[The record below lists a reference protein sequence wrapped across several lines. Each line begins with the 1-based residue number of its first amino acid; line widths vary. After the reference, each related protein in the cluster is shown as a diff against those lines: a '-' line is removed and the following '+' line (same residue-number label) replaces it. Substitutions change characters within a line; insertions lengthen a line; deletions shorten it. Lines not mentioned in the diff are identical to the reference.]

1 MKNPTRNILL
11 FLIKLSFIVVRLIV
25 IIIVV
30 AYLLAVIVLN
40 AVSLSN
46 NHNNYRRASNYSKE
60 ATKFIAVHE
69 ALGIT
74 KIPIGR
80 VVFPYL
86 IKPQQARFVNYD
98 AYGNITKETF
108 TETIRNATYDHNKH
122 LIYYESLDGFSV
134 FDYRQ
139 QKVIK
144 TVKYPYDERYFPDK
158 ITTRSIIDRLV
169 VHNGEFYFSQAE
181 DLNGNIVYRF
191 CQATT
196 KKCYDI
202 DGKLN
207 HLVSTPAGIV
217 AVSQKTVW
225 LFDHNLNLLKHEKLE
240 DATRVYG
247 VIADSQSYR
256 LIVNNKI
263 ANLPSIVLS
272 RELAEEYQHNPSVWL
287 RVSFVTHN
295 QQVYMIVS
303 KEHERQKAGG
313 LTAMYVAD
321 ISGDNQAQFKLVWKK
336 DNVYLTSDMVM
347 SNNQKLMFEIRY
359 GDAYAEM
366 TRHFIT
372 YEFTKQQV
380 QEIMTK
386 FNPINQQPIGSKFWM
401 LD

>member
-1 MKNPTRNILL
+1 MKNPIRNILL
-11 FLIKLSFIVVRLIV
+11 FLVKLSFIVVRLIV

-46 NHNNYRRASNYSKE
+46 NQNNSRRASNYSKE

-86 IKPQQARFVNYD
+86 IKPQQARFITYD
-98 AYGNITKETF
+98 THGHITNETF
-108 TETIRNATYDHNKH
+108 TETIRNATYDHDKH

-139 QKVIK
+139 QKVVK

-181 DLNGNIVYRF
+181 DLNGNAVYRF

-196 KKCYDI
+196 KKCSDL
-202 DGKLN
+202 DGKLD
-207 HLVSTPAGIV
+207 HLVSTPAGMV

-225 LFDHNLNLLKHEKLE
+225 LFDHNLNLLKREKLE

-247 VIADSQSYR
+247 VIADGQSYR
-256 LIVNNKI
+256 LITNNKI

-272 RELAEEYQHNPSVWL
+272 RELAEEYQYNPSVWL

-303 KEHERQKAGG
+303 KKHEQQKVGG

-321 ISGDNQAQFKLVWKK
+321 ISGDDQARFKLVWKK
-336 DNVYLTSDMVM
+336 DSVYLASDMVM

-372 YEFTKQQV
+372 YEFVKQQA
-380 QEIMTK
+380 QEITTK
-386 FNPINQQPIGSKFWM
+386 FNPINQQPISSKFWM

>member
-25 IIIVV
+25 IIVVV

-46 NHNNYRRASNYSKE
+46 NQNNSRRASNYSKE
-60 ATKFIAVHE
+60 TAKFIAVHE

-80 VVFPYL
+80 VVYL
-86 IKPQQARFVNYD
+86 IKPQQARFITYD
-98 AYGNITKETF
+98 AHGNITNETF
-108 TETIRNATYDHNKH
+108 TETIRNATYDHDKH

-158 ITTRSIIDRLV
+158 ITTRSIIDRSV
-169 VHNGEFYFSQAE
+169 VHNGEFDFSQVE
-181 DLNGNIVYRF
+181 DLNGNAVYRF

-196 KKCYDI
+196 KKCSDL
-202 DGKLN
+202 DGKLD
-207 HLVSTPAGIV
+207 HLVSTPAGMV

-225 LFDHNLNLLKHEKLE
+225 LFDHNLNLLKREKLD

-247 VIADSQSYR
+247 VIADGQSYR
-256 LIVNNKI
+256 LITNNKI

-287 RVSFVTHN
+287 RISFVTHN

-303 KEHERQKAGG
+303 KKHEQQKTGG

-321 ISGDNQAQFKLVWKK
+321 ISGDDQAQFKLVWKK
-336 DNVYLTSDMVM
+336 DNVYLTSDMGM
-347 SNNQKLMFEIRY
+347 SNNQKLMFEIQY
-359 GDAYAEM
+359 GDVYTEM

-372 YEFTKQQV
+372 YEFAKQQV
-380 QEIMTK
+380 QEITTK

>member
-1 MKNPTRNILL
+1 MKNPTRNILSIL
-11 FLIKLSFIVVRLIV
+11 GVIVFMVAKLTLIIV
-25 IIIVV
+25 VV

-46 NHNNYRRASNYSKE
+46 NQNNSRRASNYSKE
-60 ATKFIAVHE
+60 ATKFIAVNE

-74 KIPIGR
+74 EIPIGR
-80 VVFPYL
+80 VVFSYL

-108 TETIRNATYDHNKH
+108 TETIRNATYDHDKH

-144 TVKYPYDERYFPDK
+144 TVKYSYDERYFPDK

-181 DLNGNIVYRF
+181 DLKGNAVYKI
-191 CQATT
+191 CQVTT
-196 KKCYDI
+196 KKCSDL
-202 DGKLN
+202 DGKLDY
-207 HLVSTPAGIV
+207 LVSTPAGIV
-217 AVSQKTVW
+217 AVSQKIVW
-225 LFDHNLNLLKHEKLE
+225 LFDHNLNLLKREKL
-240 DATRVYG
+240 DDVTRVYG
-247 VIADSQSYR
+247 VIADGQSYR

-263 ANLPSIVLS
+263 ANLPSMVLS
-272 RELAEEYQHNPSVWL
+272 REPTEEYQYNPSVWL
-287 RVSFVTHN
+287 RISFVTHN

-303 KEHERQKAGG
+303 KKHEQQKTGG
-313 LTAMYVAD
+313 LTSMYVAD
-321 ISGDNQAQFKLVWKK
+321 ISGDNQARFKLVWKK

-347 SNNQKLMFEIRY
+347 SNNQKLMFEIQY
-359 GDAYAEM
+359 GDAYTEM

-372 YEFTKQQV
+372 YEFAKQQV
-380 QEIMTK
+380 QEITTK

>member
-1 MKNPTRNILL
+1 MKNPTRNILSIL
-11 FLIKLSFIVVRLIV
+11 GVIGFMVAKLTLIIV
-25 IIIVV
+25 VV

-46 NHNNYRRASNYSKE
+46 NQNNSRRASNYSKE

-69 ALGIT
+69 TLGIT

-158 ITTRSIIDRLV
+158 ITIRSIIDRLV
-169 VHNGEFYFSQAE
+169 VYNGEFYFSQAE
-181 DLNGNIVYRF
+181 DLEGNAVYRF

-225 LFDHNLNLLKHEKLE
+225 LFDHNLNLLKREKLD

-247 VIADSQSYR
+247 VVADGQSYR

-263 ANLPSIVLS
+263 TNLPSMVLS
-272 RELAEEYQHNPSVWL
+272 RELAEEYQYNPSVWL
-287 RVSFVTHN
+287 RISFITHN

-303 KEHERQKAGG
+303 KEHERQKTGG

-336 DNVYLTSDMVM
+336 DNVYHTSDMVM
-347 SNNQKLMFEIRY
+347 SNNQKLMFEIQDR
-359 GDAYAEM
+359 DAYTEM
-366 TRHFIT
+366 TCHFIT
-372 YEFTKQQV
+372 YEFAKQQV
-380 QEIMTK
+380 QEITTK

>member
-1 MKNPTRNILL
+1 MKNPTRNILSIL
-11 FLIKLSFIVVRLIV
+11 GVIVFMVAKLTLIIV
-25 IIIVV
+25 VV

-46 NHNNYRRASNYSKE
+46 NQNNSRRASNYSKE
-60 ATKFIAVHE
+60 AAKFIAVDE
-69 ALGIT
+69 AVGIT

-86 IKPQQARFVNYD
+86 IKPQQARFITYD
-98 AYGNITKETF
+98 AHGNITNETF
-108 TETIRNATYDHNKH
+108 TETIRNATYDHDKH
-122 LIYYESLDGFSV
+122 LIYYESLDGLSV

-144 TVKYPYDERYFPDK
+144 TIKYPYDERYFPDK
-158 ITTRSIIDRLV
+158 ITIRSIIDRLV

-181 DLNGNIVYRF
+181 DLEGNAVYRF

-196 KKCYDI
+196 KKCSDI
-202 DGKLN
+202 DGKLD

-225 LFDHNLNLLKHEKLE
+225 LFDHNLNLLKREKLD
-240 DATRVYG
+240 DATLVYG
-247 VIADSQSYR
+247 VIADGQSYR

-263 ANLPSIVLS
+263 ANLPSMVLS
-272 RELAEEYQHNPSVWL
+272 RELAEEYQYKPSVWL
-287 RVSFVTHN
+287 RISFVTHN

-303 KEHERQKAGG
+303 KKHEQQKTGG
-313 LTAMYVAD
+313 FTAMYVAD
-321 ISGDNQAQFKLVWKK
+321 ISGDDQARFKLVWKK
-336 DNVYLTSDMVM
+336 DNVYHTSDMVM
-347 SNNQKLMFEIRY
+347 SNNQKLMFEIQHR
-359 GDAYAEM
+359 DAYNEM

-372 YEFTKQQV
+372 YEFAKQHV
-380 QEIMTK
+380 QKITTK

>member
-1 MKNPTRNILL
+1 MKNPTRNILSIL
-11 FLIKLSFIVVRLIV
+11 GVIVFMVAKLTLIIV
-25 IIIVV
+25 VV

-46 NHNNYRRASNYSKE
+46 NQNNSRRASNYSKE

-69 ALGIT
+69 TLGIT

-86 IKPQQARFVNYD
+86 IKPQQARFITYD
-98 AYGNITKETF
+98 AHGNITNETF
-108 TETIRNATYDHNKH
+108 TEIIRNATYDHDKH

-158 ITTRSIIDRLV
+158 ITIRSIIDRLV

-181 DLNGNIVYRF
+181 DLKGNAVYRF

-196 KKCYDI
+196 KKCSDL
-202 DGKLN
+202 DGKLD
-207 HLVSTPAGIV
+207 HLVSTSAGIV

-225 LFDHNLNLLKHEKLE
+225 LFDHNLNLLKREKL
-240 DATRVYG
+240 DDTTRVYG
-247 VIADSQSYR
+247 VIADDQSYR
-256 LIVNNKI
+256 LIANNKI
-263 ANLPSIVLS
+263 ANLPSMVLS
-272 RELAEEYQHNPSVWL
+272 RELSEEYQHNPSVWL
-287 RVSFVTHN
+287 RISFVTHN

-303 KEHERQKAGG
+303 KKHEQQKTGG

-321 ISGDNQAQFKLVWKK
+321 ISGDDQAQFKLVWKK

-347 SNNQKLMFEIRY
+347 SNNQKLMFEIQY
-359 GDAYAEM
+359 GDAYTEM

-372 YEFTKQQV
+372 YEFAKQQV
-380 QEIMTK
+380 QEITTK

>member
-46 NHNNYRRASNYSKE
+46 NQNNSRRASNYSKE

-86 IKPQQARFVNYD
+86 IKPQQARFITYD
-98 AYGNITKETF
+98 AHGNITKETF
-108 TETIRNATYDHNKH
+108 TETIRNATYDHDKH

-158 ITTRSIIDRLV
+158 ITTRSIIDRSV

-181 DLNGNIVYRF
+181 DLNGNAVYRF

-196 KKCYDI
+196 KKCSDI
-202 DGKLN
+202 DGKLD

-225 LFDHNLNLLKHEKLE
+225 LFDHHLNLLKREKLDE
-240 DATRVYG
+240 TTRVYG

-272 RELAEEYQHNPSVWL
+272 RELVEEYQYNPSVWL
-287 RVSFVTHN
+287 RISFVAHN

-303 KEHERQKAGG
+303 KGHEQQKAGS

-321 ISGDNQAQFKLVWKK
+321 ISGDNRAQFKLVWKK
-336 DNVYLTSDMVM
+336 DNVYHTSDMVM
-347 SNNQKLMFEIRY
+347 SNNQKLMFEIQY
-359 GDAYAEM
+359 GDAYTEM

-372 YEFTKQQV
+372 YEFAKQQV
-380 QEIMTK
+380 QEITTK

>member
-1 MKNPTRNILL
+1 MKNPTRNILSIL
-11 FLIKLSFIVVRLIV
+11 GVIVFMVAKLTL

-46 NHNNYRRASNYSKE
+46 NQNNSRRASNYSKE
-60 ATKFIAVHE
+60 TAKFIAVNE
-69 ALGIT
+69 AIGIT

-98 AYGNITKETF
+98 AHGNITKETF
-108 TETIRNATYDHNKH
+108 TETIRNATYDHDKH

-144 TVKYPYDERYFPDK
+144 TVKYPHDERYFPDK

-169 VHNGEFYFSQAE
+169 VHNGEFYFSQTE
-181 DLNGNIVYRF
+181 DLNGNAVYRF
-191 CQATT
+191 CQTTT
-196 KKCYDI
+196 KKCSDL
-202 DGKLN
+202 DGKLD
-207 HLVSTPAGIV
+207 HLVSTSAGIV

-225 LFDHNLNLLKHEKLE
+225 LFDHNLNLLKREKLD

-247 VIADSQSYR
+247 VIADGQSYR
-256 LIVNNKI
+256 LMTNHKI
-263 ANLPSIVLS
+263 ANLPSMVLS
-272 RELAEEYQHNPSVWL
+272 RELAEEYQYDPLVWL
-287 RVSFVTHN
+287 SVSFVTHN

-303 KEHERQKAGG
+303 KKHEQQKTGG

-321 ISGDNQAQFKLVWKK
+321 IAGDDQAQFKLVWKK
-336 DNVYLTSDMVM
+336 DNVYLRSDMVM
-347 SNNQKLMFEIRY
+347 SNNQKLMFEIQY

-372 YEFTKQQV
+372 YEFAKQQV
-380 QEIMTK
+380 QEITTK

>member
-1 MKNPTRNILL
+1 MKNPIRNILL
-11 FLIKLSFIVVRLIV
+11 FLVKLSFIVVRLIV

-46 NHNNYRRASNYSKE
+46 NQNNSRRASNYSKE

-139 QKVIK
+139 QKVVK

-181 DLNGNIVYRF
+181 DLNGNAVYRF

-196 KKCYDI
+196 KKCSDL
-202 DGKLN
+202 DGKLD
-207 HLVSTPAGIV
+207 HLVSTPAGMV
-217 AVSQKTVW
+217 AVSRKTVW
-225 LFDHNLNLLKHEKLE
+225 LFDHNLNLLKREKL
-240 DATRVYG
+240 DDVTRVYG
-247 VIADSQSYR
+247 VIADGQSYR

-263 ANLPSIVLS
+263 ANLPSMVLS

-287 RVSFVTHN
+287 RVSFVAHN

-303 KEHERQKAGG
+303 KKHEQQKVGG

-321 ISGDNQAQFKLVWKK
+321 ISGDDQAQFKLVWKK

-347 SNNQKLMFEIRY
+347 SNNQKLMFEIQY
-359 GDAYAEM
+359 GDAYTEM

-372 YEFTKQQV
+372 YEFAKQQV
-380 QEIMTK
+380 QEITTK